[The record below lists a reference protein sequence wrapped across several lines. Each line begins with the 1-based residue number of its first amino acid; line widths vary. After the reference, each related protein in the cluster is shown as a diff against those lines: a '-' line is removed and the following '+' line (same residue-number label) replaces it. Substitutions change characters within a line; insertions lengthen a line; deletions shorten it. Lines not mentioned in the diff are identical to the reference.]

1 MFLMVW
7 GTSTAKEITFSE
19 GTNFG
24 ISLSPDGL
32 TLAMDLQGVMW
43 TVPTTGGTATA
54 LTSGQQPEVREPSF
68 SPDGTK
74 IAFQGFHN
82 GYFHIWTI
90 NVDGSGLK
98 QITSGTHDDREPS
111 WNEDGETIVFAS
123 DRDGSYD
130 IWEINLKNGRIERL
144 TNHPDDAGYPHKSP
158 NGERLIFTREIKG
171 QYSEIIMINN
181 EDDDPSEMIIMRSEH
196 EVYKRPTW
204 ANNSEGFSYIS
215 HSANAAKLSYVV
227 DAYSL
232 EAQRDEIIL
241 DDGDVFPFRPSWSE
255 EGIYYTADGQIK
267 YLEVKQE
274 TRRKIHSVD
283 LGDMVSVPFKA
294 SIEAVTPNY
303 TKKVRD
309 FDSIN
314 SHQVRGIGSMDV
326 SSQNNDIIFTALG
339 DMWLQHDDGMAT
351 NIESG
356 GGQVNDP
363 TWSRDGDYIAYVDEK
378 DGQMDIWI
386 RDMTTGEDRRLT
398 NDINREYRLS
408 WSRDGKSIAYL
419 SNHSVSATWG
429 RADLKVIDV
438 EYGNTRTLD
447 RNVFTPGRPT
457 WSVDAKHVIMAVV
470 APATSRFRE
479 GMHALRQYNVDS
491 GRSKLLDMP
500 GGIGLS
506 TRDGS
511 GPVISDDGGKM
522 AYISEGEIRVAFVDT
537 TGAITS
543 AMEPKCLDTAHMPR
557 WARGSQ
563 KIFYL
568 SGRSFKSCDIMSG
581 EVENHGFNVTWTRD
595 VASDKTIH
603 VEKFFDGVVDEYR
616 ENVDVFI
623 VGGRIAKIAPHG
635 QEPVIGEFVDY
646 STNTMIPGL
655 MAGHSH
661 QTELL
666 GEKLGRNWLAYG
678 ITSVRDPGSNPYKS
692 LMRRETWE
700 AAASKGPR
708 LFNAGWLTGGQRIY
722 YGQSYNALN
731 ERALRHELKR
741 AEELDYDMIKS
752 YVRLPDE
759 FQQILV
765 GEAHRMGIPLSSH
778 EIAPAVQNSMDSV
791 EHIAATSRRGYSPK
805 FSHMAHSY
813 EDVINILS
821 GSGLFITPTAILD
834 GGYHKYLQAY
844 PEYVSD
850 IKYPTFLDETLRES
864 QALTSDSDYAVSEI
878 RQNPAI
884 RETIKMLHDQGANFA
899 AGTDS
904 PFIPYGIAQHFEII
918 MFVEAGLTPAEAIR
932 TSTLNVAKNI
942 GVEKDLG
949 SLEVGK
955 LADMAI
961 INGDPLR
968 NIRDIRKVSAT
979 IRGGHVY
986 TARDLTT
993 NRTIDTDDT
1002 EEEE

>member
-1 MFLMVW
+1 MRVYFTALCIFFVAW
-7 GTSTAKEITFSE
+7 GTSTANEITFSE

-24 ISLSPDGL
+24 ISLSPDGQM
-32 TLAMDLQGVMW
+32 LAMDLQGIMW
-43 TVPTTGGTATA
+43 TVPTVGGTARA

-68 SPDGTK
+68 SPDGKK
-74 IAFQGFHN
+74 IAFQGFYQ
-82 GYFHIWTI
+82 GYFHIWSI
-90 NVDGSGLK
+90 NVDGSGLT
-98 QITSGTHDDREPS
+98 QITSGAYDDREPS
-111 WNEDGETIVFAS
+111 WNADGESIVYAS

-130 IWEINLKNGRIERL
+130 IWEIDLDSGREVKL
-144 TNHPDDAGYPHKSP
+144 TSHPDDAGYPHKSP
-158 NGERLIFTREIKG
+158 DGERLIFTREIKR
-171 QYSEIIMINN
+171 QYSEIIMIDY
-181 EDDDPSEMIIMRSEH
+181 DDDEPAEMTVMKSESD
-196 EVYKRPTW
+196 VYMRPTW
-204 ANNSEGFSYIS
+204 ANNSEGFSYITQC
-215 HSANAAKLSYVV
+215 ANASKLSYVTDV
-227 DAYSL
+227 YNL
-232 EAQRDEIIL
+232 EAQKNEFVL
-241 DDGDVFPFRPSWSE
+241 DAGDVFPFRPSWSKK
-255 EGIYYTADGQIK
+255 GIYYTADGQIK
-267 YLEVKQE
+267 YREVKQRNA
-274 TRRKIHSVD
+274 RRRIYVD
-283 LGDMVSVPFKA
+283 VGDAEPVTFSA

-303 TKKVRD
+303 TKKVRE
-309 FDSIN
+309 FDTVN
-314 SHQVRGIGSMDV
+314 SQQVRGIGSMDV
-326 SSQNNDIIFTALG
+326 SSKNNDIVFSALG
-339 DMWLQHDDGMAT
+339 DMWLQHGDNMAE
-351 NIESG
+351 NIENG
-356 GGQVNDP
+356 GGQINDP
-363 TWSRDGDYIAYVDEK
+363 TWSRDGNYIAYVDEK
-378 DGQMDIWI
+378 DGQMDIWV
-386 RDMTTGEDRRLT
+386 REATTGKERRIT
-398 NDINREYRLS
+398 NDKNREYRLS
-408 WSRDGKSIAYL
+408 WSRDGNFIAYL

-438 EYGNTRTLD
+438 EYGNTRTID
-447 RNVFTPGRPT
+447 ENVFTPGRPT
-457 WSVDAKHVIMAVV
+457 WSVDGEHVIMAVV
-470 APATSRFRE
+470 DPATSRFRE
-479 GMHALRQYNVDS
+479 GMHALRQYNVES

-500 GGIGLS
+500 GGVGLS

-511 GPVISDDGGKM
+511 GPVISYDGGKM

-537 TGAITS
+537 TGTITG

-563 KIFYL
+563 RVFYL
-568 SGRSFKSCDIMSG
+568 SGRSLKSCNVMNG
-581 EVENHGFNVTWTRD
+581 EVENHGFNVTWNRN

-603 VEKFFDGVVDEYR
+603 VEKFFDGVADNYR
-616 ENVDVFI
+616 ENIDVFI

-635 QEPVIGEFVDY
+635 QDPVIGEFVDY
-646 STNTMIPGL
+646 SSSTMIPGL

-692 LMRRETWE
+692 LMRKETWE
-700 AAASKGPR
+700 AGASRGPR
-708 LFNAGWLTGGQRIY
+708 MFYAGWLTGGQRIY

-759 FQQILV
+759 FQQILI

-813 EDVINILS
+813 EDVVNILS
-821 GSGLFITPTAILD
+821 GSGLFITPTSVLD
-834 GGYHKYLQAY
+834 GGYHKYLKQN

-850 IKYPTFLDETLRES
+850 IKYRTFLDEILREG
-864 QALTSDSDYAVSEI
+864 QALAGNASYAMAEI
-878 RQNPAI
+878 KQNPAI
-884 RETIKMLHDQGANFA
+884 RNTIKTLHDNGANFA

-932 TSTLNVAKNI
+932 TSTINVAKNI

-949 SLEVGK
+949 TLEVGK

-961 INGDPLR
+961 IDGDPLID
-968 NIRDIRKVSAT
+968 IRDIRKVSAT
-979 IRGGHVY
+979 VRGGHVY
-986 TARDLTT
+986 MALELTT
-993 NRTIDTDDT
+993 NRK
-1002 EEEE
+1002 